1 MTVSGQWEKSKHNTA
16 KVRIW
21 LAPTWMWG
29 VAYTLAMLFFNATEY
44 CKHADAPH
52 MIKLKLDQGD

>member
-1 MTVSGQWEKSKHNTA
+1 MAVTGQWGKNKHNTA

-29 VAYTLAMLFFNATEY
+29 GVYTLAMPIFSVAQN
-44 CKHADAPH
+44 CKHADEPH